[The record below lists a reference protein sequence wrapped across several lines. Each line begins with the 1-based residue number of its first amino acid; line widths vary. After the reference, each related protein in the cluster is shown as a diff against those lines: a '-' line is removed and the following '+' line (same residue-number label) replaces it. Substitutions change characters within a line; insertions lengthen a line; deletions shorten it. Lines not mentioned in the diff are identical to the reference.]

1 MSTKANQAFTPG
13 VTLNNGVHMPWL
25 GLGVYKS
32 KEGQE
37 VIGAV
42 QTALQLGYRSI
53 DTAAVYRNEEGVGQ
67 GLRQS
72 GVPRDEI
79 FVTTKVWNAD
89 QGYES
94 TLQAFEASRKR
105 LGLETIDL
113 YLVHWAVSATYRETW
128 KALVHLYNEGHV
140 RAIGVSNFQIS
151 HLEHVIDDTGVVPAV
166 NQVEYHPELSQKE
179 LLTYTREHGIQLEA
193 WSPLM
198 QGRLNQPELAQLA
211 AKYGKSA
218 AQIVLRWDIQH
229 GVVTI
234 PKSVTEH
241 RIRENANIF
250 DFELSAEDMALVD
263 ALNVNKRIGPDP
275 DHVTF

>member
-1 MSTKANQAFTPG
+1 MSTKANQAFTAG

-250 DFELSAEDMALVD
+250 DFELSAEDVALVD

>member
-1 MSTKANQAFTPG
+1 
-13 VTLNNGVHMPWL
+13 
-25 GLGVYKS
+25 
-32 KEGQE
+32 
-37 VIGAV
+37 
-42 QTALQLGYRSI
+42 
-53 DTAAVYRNEEGVGQ
+53 
-67 GLRQS
+67 
-72 GVPRDEI
+72 
-79 FVTTKVWNAD
+79 
-89 QGYES
+89 
-94 TLQAFEASRKR
+94 
-105 LGLETIDL
+105 
-113 YLVHWAVSATYRETW
+113 
-128 KALVHLYNEGHV
+128 
-140 RAIGVSNFQIS
+140 
-151 HLEHVIDDTGVVPAV
+151 
-166 NQVEYHPELSQKE
+166 
-179 LLTYTREHGIQLEA
+179 
-193 WSPLM
+193 M